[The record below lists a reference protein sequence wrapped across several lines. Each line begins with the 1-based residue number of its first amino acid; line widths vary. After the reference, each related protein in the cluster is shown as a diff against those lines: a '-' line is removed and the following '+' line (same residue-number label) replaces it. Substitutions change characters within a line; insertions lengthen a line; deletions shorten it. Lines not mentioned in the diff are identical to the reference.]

1 MSKLYKW
8 LATGHLGFLKIFGHF
23 YKMLW
28 YFFYQSKTNNRKTK
42 KKNKGTTY
50 LTPRGEAHL
59 FSPAQ
64 PSRLLLSSSSPAPEA
79 ARWRAERRGRHRG
92 PLEPPLLPPGRHA
105 VAQKLPAPSP
115 FLQLTLL
122 LTHRRSRTRP
132 K

>member
-50 LTPRGEAHL
+50 LAPRGEAHL

-64 PSRLLLSSSSPAPEA
+64 PSRLLLSSSSPTGKQLGGEPW
-79 ARWRAERRGRHRG
+79 ARRRHRG
-92 PLEPPLLPPGRHA
+92 LSGAPSSLPGRHA
-105 VAQKLPAPSP
+105 DAQNLLSPSP
-115 FLQLTLL
+115 PLAVSPYALPV
-122 LTHRRSRTRP
+122 S
-132 K
+132 